1 MRMNLILL
9 AAGYSRRFHGKKLLA
24 EIDHKPLYRIS
35 IEKLHSLCQRHS
47 EWKLLVV
54 TSDNEII
61 SFCTEH
67 HISYA
72 INKEPE
78 NTGIA
83 SSIQKAILSLDT
95 EEKDIK
101 GSSACDVFFTAD
113 QPFLDSMEVERF
125 LIAYSDQEKKMG
137 TMECNGI
144 WRNPNIFDVSYRP
157 KLLSL
162 TDEQGGKYLMKQFPT
177 DVFCYTVS
185 NESNFFDIDTREDYK
200 QLSASPFRLKKKK
213 K

>member
-1 MRMNLILL
+1 MPSFL
-9 AAGYSRRFHGKKLLA
+9 S
-24 EIDHKPLYRIS
+24 
-35 IEKLHSLCQRHS
+35 
-47 EWKLLVV
+47 LVV

-67 HISYA
+67 HISYT

-113 QPFLDSMEVERF
+113 QPFLDPMEVERF

-200 QLSASPFRLKKKK
+200 QLSASPFRLKKRRSNNQTRIS
-213 K
+213 

>member
-24 EIDHKPLYRIS
+24 EIDQKPLYRIS
-35 IEKLHSLCQRHS
+35 IEKLHSLCQRHR
-47 EWKLLVV
+47 EWRLLVV
-54 TSDNEII
+54 ASDNEII

-67 HISYA
+67 HISYT

-101 GSSACDVFFTAD
+101 GSPACDVFFTAD
-113 QPFLDSMEVERF
+113 QPFLDPMEVERF
-125 LIAYSDQEKKMG
+125 LIAYLDQNQKMG

-144 WRNPNIFDVSYRP
+144 WRNPNIFDISYRP

-162 TDEQGGKYLMKQFPT
+162 TGEQGGKYLMKQFPA
-177 DVFCYTVS
+177 DVFCYPVS
-185 NESNFFDIDTREDYK
+185 NESNFFDIDTKEDYE
-200 QLSASPFRLKKKK
+200 QLSTFHFPFEKR
-213 K
+213 

>member
-35 IEKLHSLCQRHS
+35 IEKLHSLCQRHR

-67 HISYA
+67 HISYT

-113 QPFLDSMEVERF
+113 QPFLDPREVEQF
-125 LIAYSDQEKKMG
+125 LIAYSNQNKKMG

-177 DVFCYTVS
+177 DVFCYIVS

>member
-1 MRMNLILL
+1 MNLILL